1 MTGFQAG
8 IQKFK
13 EQGFEV
19 IGIST
24 DNTPSLG
31 HWAKEVLKAEYPLG
45 SDFSNRKVSEL
56 YGTLMKERG
65 ISNRATFVIDIDG
78 KITHIEEGSTAIDT
92 TGALNACSRSKGK
105 H

>member
-1 MTGFQAG
+1 MTGYQAG

-13 EQGFEV
+13 DMGFEV

-24 DNTPSLG
+24 DNVPSLSY
-31 HWAKEVLKAEYPLG
+31 WADNVIKPDFPFG
-45 SDFSNRKVSEL
+45 SDFTNRKVAEA
-56 YGTLMKERG
+56 YGTLMKDRG

-78 KITHIEEGSTAIDT
+78 KITHIEEGNTAIDV
-92 TGALNACSRSKGK
+92 TGAVTACSRSKGK